1 MLYRFT
7 DFRKNKKSRW
17 TECLRSKDMCLL
29 CWKLH
34 CKDDMLF
41 VWLAVTLDGVTYV
54 SAMVIL
60 NKITMDGSSLQIK
73 CVKPTCILTQ
83 NPWFYVFILILSS
96 STCWTNIFWEGYFLK
111 KKKKKRRA
119 NAQTSQIQ
127 VQDWIFFVSYVCW
140 VAFALPV
147 LLPAKSL
154 SGHLIDTVQM

>member
-17 TECLRSKDMCLL
+17 TECFRSKDMCLL

-73 CVKPTCILTQ
+73 YVKPTCILTQ

-111 KKKKKRRA
+111 KKRKKEELMLR
-119 NAQTSQIQ
+119 Q
-127 VQDWIFFVSYVCW
+127 VKFKCRIEF
-140 VAFALPV
+140 
-147 LLPAKSL
+147 LLLVMSVGLRLHFLCSCQPS
-154 SGHLIDTVQM
+154 H